1 MTDRGDRK
9 QKRKPFRCAAHIF
22 LWEAPAIDCFVEDI
36 SDGGA
41 KLSVADES
49 KVPDNFILI
58 LKSTRIRRKC
68 DVVWRSRRSVGLQ
81 FTERALSDKSAELIK
96 PSRRS
101 SSRALVID

>member
-1 MTDRGDRK
+1 VTDRGDRK
-9 QKRKPFRCAAHIF
+9 QKRKPFSCAAHIF

-41 KLSVADES
+41 KLSVPDEN

-58 LKSTRIRRKC
+58 LKNTRIRRKC
-68 DVVWRSRRSVGLQ
+68 NVIWRSRRSVGLQ
-81 FTERALSDKSAELIK
+81 FTERTLSDKSGELIK
-96 PSRRS
+96 TSQSS